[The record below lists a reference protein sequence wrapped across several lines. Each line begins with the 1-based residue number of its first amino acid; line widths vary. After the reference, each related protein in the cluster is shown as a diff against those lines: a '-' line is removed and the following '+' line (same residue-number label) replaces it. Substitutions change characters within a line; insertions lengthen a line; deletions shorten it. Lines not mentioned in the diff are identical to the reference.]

1 MSVIGLNLVDMVLIG
16 ALIVFAWAGWRQ
28 GFVVGIL
35 SFAGFLG
42 GGIAAALVLPGVIS
56 SFTESGVLRIAVL
69 TVGVLTCALVA
80 QTLLSMLGRRVRG
93 AVSWK
98 PVRITDNVAGAALN
112 VLALCMI
119 AWIIASAV
127 AFLPSTSLSSSVR
140 DSRVL
145 VTMDALVPD
154 QARDAFTGIR
164 DLVGSTDV
172 PRVFSGLA
180 QITGPDVDP
189 PDAAA
194 LTEEIAAARGSVV
207 RVSGDADACETRVT
221 GSGFVFAPGFI
232 LTNAH
237 VVAGV
242 EQPRV
247 RVRSGADA
255 VRTEVVHFDPR
266 LDIAVLRAPGL
277 AAPALT
283 FAAKEQESGASVVT
297 AGFPQGGSF
306 RADPARVRT
315 VVTAR
320 GDTIYGESGVERE
333 VYIIRSSIE
342 PGSSGGPLLTTDGE
356 VVGMVFAA
364 DVSDPGIGYALT
376 NAELGAAMEAGLAAR
391 RLADTGS
398 CQLRQ

>member
-1 MSVIGLNLVDMVLIG
+1 MNLLGLNVIDLVLVG

-42 GGIAAALVLPGVIS
+42 GGIAAALVLPGLIA
-56 SFTESGVLRIAVL
+56 SFTDSGVLRIAAV
-69 TVGVLTCALVA
+69 TIGVLGCALIG
-80 QTLLSMLGRRVRG
+80 QTLLSMLGRRLRG
-93 AVSWK
+93 VVSWR
-98 PVRITDNVAGAALN
+98 PLQVVDNFAGAALN
-112 VLALCMI
+112 VLALCLI

-140 DSRVL
+140 ESQVL

-164 DLVGSTDV
+164 DLVGDSDV
-172 PRVFSGLA
+172 PRVFSGLGA
-180 QITGPDVDP
+180 ITGPDVEP

-194 LTEEIAAARGSVV
+194 LTEDIAAARGSIV

-221 GSGFVFAPGFI
+221 GSGFVFSPGFI

-247 RVRSGADA
+247 RIRAGDDP
-255 VRTEVVHFDPR
+255 VRTEVVYFDPR
-266 LDIAVLRAPGL
+266 KDIAVLRAPGL
-277 AAPALT
+277 EAPALE
-283 FAAKEQESGASVVT
+283 FAQKTLPSGSSVVT

-315 VVTAR
+315 SVVAR
-320 GDTIYGESGVERE
+320 GDTIYGEAGVERE
-333 VYIIRSSIE
+333 VYIIRSNIE
-342 PGSSGGPLLTTDGE
+342 PGSSGGPLLSTAGE

-364 DVSDPGIGYALT
+364 DVTDQGVGYALT
-376 NAELGAAMEAGLAAR
+376 NAELENAMDEGLAAR
-391 RLADTGS
+391 SIASTGS
-398 CQLRQ
+398 CELRQ

>member
-28 GFVVGIL
+28 GFVVGAL

-56 SFTESGVLRIAVL
+56 SFTESGVMRIAVL
-69 TVGVLTCALVA
+69 AISVLTCALVA
-80 QTLLSMLGRRVRG
+80 QALLSMLGRRLRG

-98 PVRITDNVAGAALN
+98 PVRITDNLAGAALN
-112 VLALCMI
+112 VLALCLI

-127 AFLPSTSLSSSVR
+127 AFLPSTSLSNSVR
-140 DSRVL
+140 ESRVL
-145 VTMDALVPD
+145 VAMDTLVPD

-164 DLVGSTDV
+164 DLVGRTDV

-180 QITGPDVDP
+180 QITGPDVEP

-194 LTEEIAAARGSVV
+194 LTDAIAGARGSVV
-207 RVSGDADACETRVT
+207 RVSGDADACDTRVT
-221 GSGFVFAPGFI
+221 GSGFVFSPGFI

-242 EQPRV
+242 DQPRV
-247 RVRSGADA
+247 RVRSGAEA

-277 AAPALT
+277 SAPALP
-283 FAAKEQESGASVVT
+283 FAADVLESGASVVT

-315 VVTAR
+315 VVSAR
-320 GDTIYGESGVERE
+320 GETIYGESGVERE

-364 DVSDPGIGYALT
+364 DIADPGIGYALT
-376 NAELGAAMEAGLAAR
+376 SAELTAATDAGLSAR
-391 RLADTGS
+391 SPADTGS
-398 CQLRQ
+398 CELRQ

>member
-1 MSVIGLNLVDMVLIG
+1 MGLNLVDMVLIG

-42 GGIAAALVLPGVIS
+42 GGIAAALVLPGIVS
-56 SFTESGVLRIAVL
+56 TFTESGVVRIAVV

-80 QTLLSMLGRRVRG
+80 QTLLSMLGRRLRG

-98 PVRITDNVAGAALN
+98 PVRITDNLAGAALN
-112 VLALCMI
+112 VLALCLI

-127 AFLPSTSLSSSVR
+127 AFLPSSTVSTSVR
-140 DSRVL
+140 ESRVL

-164 DLVGSTDV
+164 DLVGSSDV

-189 PDAAA
+189 PDAEA
-194 LTEEIAAARGSVV
+194 LTDAIAAARGSIV
-207 RVSGDADACETRVT
+207 RVSGDADACDTRVT

-242 EQPRV
+242 DRPRV
-247 RVRSGADA
+247 RVRPGSDA
-255 VRTEVVHFDPR
+255 VRTEVVYFDPR
-266 LDIAVLRAPGL
+266 KDVAVLRAAGL
-277 AAPALT
+277 EAPALD
-283 FAAKEQESGASVVT
+283 FAAEEMESGDSVVT

-315 VVTAR
+315 QVSAR

-333 VYIIRSSIE
+333 VYIIRSNIE
-342 PGSSGGPLLTTDGE
+342 PGSSGGPLLSTDGE

-364 DVSDPGIGYALT
+364 DVTDAGIGYALT
-376 NAELGAAMEAGLAAR
+376 SAELQEAMQAGLSAR
-391 RLADTGS
+391 SLVSTGS
-398 CQLRQ
+398 CELRQ

>member
-1 MSVIGLNLVDMVLIG
+1 VNLLGLNVVDLVLVG

-42 GGIAAALVLPGVIS
+42 GGIAAALVLPGLIA
-56 SFTESGVLRIAVL
+56 SFTDSGVLRIAAV
-69 TVGVLTCALVA
+69 TIGVLGCALIG
-80 QTLLSMLGRRVRG
+80 QTLLSMLGRRLRG
-93 AVSWK
+93 VVSWR
-98 PVRITDNVAGAALN
+98 PLRVVDNFAGAALN
-112 VLALCMI
+112 VLALCLI

-140 DSRVL
+140 ESQVL
-145 VTMDALVPD
+145 VTMDGLVPD

-164 DLVGSTDV
+164 DLVGDSDV
-172 PRVFSGLA
+172 PRVFSGLGA
-180 QITGPDVDP
+180 ITGPDVEP

-194 LTEEIAAARGSVV
+194 LTEDIAAARGSIV

-221 GSGFVFAPGFI
+221 GSGFVFSPGFI

-247 RVRSGADA
+247 RIRAGDDP

-266 LDIAVLRAPGL
+266 KDIAVLRAPGL
-277 AAPALT
+277 VAPALE
-283 FAAKEQESGASVVT
+283 FAKKTQPSGSSVVT
-297 AGFPQGGSF
+297 VGFPQGGSF

-315 VVTAR
+315 SVVAR
-320 GDTIYGESGVERE
+320 GDTIYGEAGVERE
-333 VYIIRSSIE
+333 VYIIRSNIE
-342 PGSSGGPLLTTDGE
+342 PGSSGGPLLSTTGE

-364 DVSDPGIGYALT
+364 DVTDQGVGYALT
-376 NAELGAAMEAGLAAR
+376 NAELKNAMDEGLAAR
-391 RLADTGS
+391 SIANTGS
-398 CQLRQ
+398 CELRQ